1 MYVVRRARVWG
12 WIRGGN
18 VSGGRWT
25 RAAPPSPST
34 RKKHAKATPD
44 RRHKSPSSKLCHLP
58 SAPSSILFP
67 AASLSSPTTTLD
79 DRCSRRPLSSIARIF
94 ILLSPSQRYN
104 ELARLLTHY
113 KYLTSRIFLRSSTL
127 PLGPTFDSSSRLRKR
142 WCCPAK
148 VRPHVVVSLEQQPT
162 RMQPLYIL
170 SQHAPIPGSL
180 QSRPGSLSLSFLA
193 LISHHRLLPMPWD
206 CELDCGTLIL
216 TSLLLSG

>member
-1 MYVVRRARVWG
+1 MAGDGLGLLHRRRR
-12 WIRGGN
+12 RGK
-18 VSGGRWT
+18 SMR
-25 RAAPPSPST
+25 RPP
-34 RKKHAKATPD
+34 RN

-79 DRCSRRPLSSIARIF
+79 DRCSRRPLSSLPRIF

-142 WCCPAK
+142 LCCPAK
-148 VRPHVVVSLEQQPT
+148 VRPHVVVSLEQQSECSP
-162 RMQPLYIL
+162 YISSPNTHPFL
-170 SQHAPIPGSL
+170 DLCSPGL
-180 QSRPGSLSLSFLA
+180 ALSLSFLA
-193 LISHHRLLPMPWD
+193 LISPVSCQCH
-206 CELDCGTLIL
+206 GTAN
-216 TSLLLSG
+216 

>member
-1 MYVVRRARVWG
+1 MAGDGLGLLHRRRR
-12 WIRGGN
+12 RGK
-18 VSGGRWT
+18 SMR
-25 RAAPPSPST
+25 RPP
-34 RKKHAKATPD
+34 RN

-58 SAPSSILFP
+58 SAPSSLLFP

-94 ILLSPSQRYN
+94 ILLSPSQRYD

-113 KYLTSRIFLRSSTL
+113 KCLTSRIFLRSSTL

-162 RMQPLYIL
+162 RMKPLYTL

-180 QSRPGSLSLSFLA
+180 QSRPCSLDYLSFLA
-193 LISHHRLLPMPWD
+193 LISHRRLLPMPWD
-206 CELDCGTLIL
+206 CKLDCGTLIL